1 MDYRLSEV
9 AEVAGLPHG
18 STRVMRH
25 RGQLGI
31 ARYTHRLSLTD
42 ACIVVLTGR
51 LANLLGMS
59 AATAARIASQAR
71 AIIAESADRW
81 DQGGKDDTFI
91 VFFTLPGGIWCE
103 AAHGRVEYYK
113 LMDVM
118 TAQSEHEPRVSLNL
132 SNLVMSTASA
142 LKRNNGPKLTH

>member
-1 MDYRLSEV
+1 MDYRLPEV
-9 AEVAGLPHG
+9 AVVAGLPHG

-31 ARYTHRLSLTD
+31 PRYTHRLSLTD
-42 ACIVVLTGR
+42 ACMVVLTGR

-71 AIIAESADRW
+71 AIIAEAADRW

-91 VFFTLPGGIWCE
+91 VFFTLPGGICCE

-118 TAQSEHEPRVSLNL
+118 MAQSEHGPRVSLNL
-132 SNLVMSTASA
+132 SNLVISTASA

>member
-1 MDYRLSEV
+1 M
-9 AEVAGLPHG
+9 
-18 STRVMRH
+18 
-25 RGQLGI
+25 
-31 ARYTHRLSLTD
+31 
-42 ACIVVLTGR
+42 VVLTGR

-71 AIIAESADRW
+71 AIIAEVADHW

-103 AAHGRVEYYK
+103 AAHGRIEYYE

-118 TAQSEHEPRVSLNL
+118 MTQSEHEPRISLNL
-132 SNLVMSTASA
+132 SNLVMSTACA
-142 LKRNNGPKLTH
+142 LERHNEPKLPH